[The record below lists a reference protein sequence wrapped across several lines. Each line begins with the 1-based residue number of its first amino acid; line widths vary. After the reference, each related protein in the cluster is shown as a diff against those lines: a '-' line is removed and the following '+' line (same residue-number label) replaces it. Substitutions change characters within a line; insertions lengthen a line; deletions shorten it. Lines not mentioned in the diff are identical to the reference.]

1 MTFLVQLRKEI
12 MEQFRTRRFLI
23 VFIVLLV
30 WGMLSP
36 LTAKFIGDVF
46 KSIPVMAPYVALMP
60 PPTVADAIGQYIK
73 NVNQFMVILALLV
86 TMGAVAVEKDKGT
99 AALMLVKPLPR
110 STFILTK
117 FLALVFTF
125 GVSLLAAAL
134 ADYYYTLYLFQP
146 LEIGPF
152 LALNGFMLL
161 YAMIYIAITLF
172 ASTLVKS
179 QTAAGGIGFGALL
192 FLAVLASIPPIKD
205 KLPDQLIQWGA
216 ELMTGSHTAYW
227 PAFFVAMA
235 IILASLLGAWLVFRK
250 QEL

>member
-1 MTFLVQLRKEI
+1 MTFLTQLRKEI
-12 MEQFRTRRFLI
+12 MEQLRSRRFLI
-23 VFIVLLV
+23 VFIILLV

-36 LTAKFIGDVF
+36 LTAKFVGEIF
-46 KSIPVMAPYVALMP
+46 NSIPAMAPYAALIP
-60 PPTVADAIGQYIK
+60 PPTVTDAVGQYIK
-73 NVNQFMVILALLV
+73 NINQFMVILALLV
-86 TMGAVAVEKDKGT
+86 TMGSVAVEKDKGT

-110 STFILTK
+110 STFILAK

-125 GVSLLAAAL
+125 GISLAAAAI

-161 YAMIYIAITLF
+161 YALIYVAITLL

-179 QTAAGGIGFGALL
+179 QAAAAGIGFGALL
-192 FLAVLASIPPIKD
+192 FLAALGSYPPLKE
-205 KLPDQLIQWGA
+205 KLPDQLIQWGT
-216 ELMTGSHTAYW
+216 ELMMGAHTAYW
-227 PAFFVAMA
+227 AALLVAVG
-235 IILASLLGAWLVFRK
+235 IILACLLGAWLVFRK

>member
-1 MTFLVQLRKEI
+1 MTFLTQLRKEI

-36 LTAKFIGDVF
+36 LTEKFVGEIF
-46 KSIPVMAPYVALMP
+46 KSIPAMAPYASLMP
-60 PPTVADAIGQYIK
+60 APSVMGAIGQYVK
-73 NVNQFMVILALLV
+73 NVNQFMVFLALLV
-86 TMGAVAVEKDKGT
+86 TMGVVAVEKDKGT

-125 GVSLLAAAL
+125 GVSLFAAAL

-152 LALNGFMLL
+152 LALNSFMLL

-172 ASTLVKS
+172 ASTLVRS
-179 QTAAGGIGFGALL
+179 QAVAGGIGFGALL
-192 FLAVLASIPPIKD
+192 FLAVLGSLPPLKD

-216 ELMTGSHTAYW
+216 ELMTGAHTAYW
-227 PAFFVAMA
+227 PAFFIAVG

>member
-1 MTFLVQLRKEI
+1 
-12 MEQFRTRRFLI
+12 
-23 VFIVLLV
+23 
-30 WGMLSP
+30 
-36 LTAKFIGDVF
+36 
-46 KSIPVMAPYVALMP
+46 
-60 PPTVADAIGQYIK
+60 
-73 NVNQFMVILALLV
+73 MVILALLV
-86 TMGAVAVEKDKGT
+86 TMGSVVVEKDKGT

-110 STFILTK
+110 STFILAK

-125 GVSLLAAAL
+125 GVSLLAAAI

-161 YAMIYIAITLF
+161 DALVYVAITLF

-179 QTAAGGIGFGALL
+179 QAAAAGIGFGALL
-192 FLAVLASIPPIKD
+192 ILALLGSFPPLKD
-205 KLPDQLIQWGA
+205 KLPDQLVQWGA
-216 ELMTGSHTAYW
+216 ELMTGAHTAYW
-227 PAFFVAMA
+227 PALLISVG

>member
-1 MTFLVQLRKEI
+1 MTFLTQLRKEI

-36 LTAKFIGDVF
+36 LTAKFIGEIF
-46 KSIPVMAPYVALMP
+46 NSIPAMAPYAALIP
-60 PPTVADAIGQYIK
+60 PPTVIDAIGQYIK

-86 TMGAVAVEKDKGT
+86 TMGSVVVEKDKGT

-110 STFILTK
+110 STFILAK

-125 GVSLLAAAL
+125 GVSLLAAAI

-161 YAMIYIAITLF
+161 YTLVYVAITLF
-172 ASTLVKS
+172 ASTLFKS
-179 QTAAGGIGFGALL
+179 QAAAVGVGFGALL
-192 FLAVLASIPPIKD
+192 FLAVLGSFPPLKE
-205 KLPDQLIQWGA
+205 KLPDQLILWGTG
-216 ELMTGSHTAYW
+216 LMSGSHMAYW
-227 PAFFVAMA
+227 PALLISVG

>member
-1 MTFLVQLRKEI
+1 MTFLTQLRKEI

-36 LTAKFIGDVF
+36 LTAKFVGEIF
-46 KSIPVMAPYVALMP
+46 NSIPAMAPYAALMP
-60 PPTVADAIGQYIK
+60 PPTVTDAIGQYMK
-73 NVNQFMVILALLV
+73 NINQFMVILALLV
-86 TMGAVAVEKDKGT
+86 TMGSVAVEKDKGT
-99 AALMLVKPLPR
+99 AALMLVKPISR
-110 STFILTK
+110 STFILAK

-125 GVSLLAAAL
+125 GVSLIAAAI

-161 YAMIYIAITLF
+161 YALIYVAITLF

-179 QTAAGGIGFGALL
+179 QAAAGGIGFGALL
-192 FLAVLASIPPIKD
+192 FLAVLGSFPPLKE

-216 ELMTGSHTAYW
+216 ELMTGVHSAYW
-227 PAFFVAMA
+227 PALLIAVG